1 VPLRNGNYTA
11 ITADVF
17 KDLELSAARVSQLK
31 REGRFDGAWIKENGV
46 LLWDLEIARE
56 CYENGWNQRLKEE
69 KSPTRKKTKDLEIP
83 SFNDSRAKSE
93 HFRSELARLDLETK
107 EEQLVE
113 ASRVE
118 LEAFSAARA
127 VRDALGNIPD
137 RVSNQLAA
145 ETDSVVIH
153 QLLTKEIRRALETL
167 TDA

>member
-1 VPLRNGNYTA
+1 LRY
-11 ITADVF
+11 
-17 KDLELSAARVSQLK
+17 Q
-31 REGRFDGAWIKENGV
+31 
-46 LLWDLEIARE
+46 
-56 CYENGWNQRLKEE
+56 
-69 KSPTRKKTKDLEIP
+69 P
-83 SFNDSRAKSE
+83 FNDSRAKSE
-93 HFRSELARLDLETK
+93 HFRSELARLDLEIK

-145 ETDSVVIH
+145 ETDPVAIH
-153 QLLTKEIRRALETL
+153 QLLAKEIRRALETL

>member
-1 VPLRNGNYTA
+1 VSLTIAKQGATTA
-11 ITADVF
+11 QVAEQ
-17 KDLELSAARVSQLK
+17 LGVSQPRVFQLK
-31 REGRFDGAWIKENGV
+31 AEGRFDGAWTKCRGV
-46 LLWDLEIARE
+46 LSWDLEAAQK
-56 CYENGWNQRLKEE
+56 CYDSGYNQKLKED
-69 KSPTRKKTKDLEIP
+69 SPTRKQTKDLDIP
-83 SFNDSRAKSE
+83 NFNDSRAKSE
-93 HFRSELARLDLETK
+93 HFRSELARLDLEIK
-107 EEQLVE
+107 EQELVE

-127 VRDALGNIPD
+127 VRDSLGNIPD